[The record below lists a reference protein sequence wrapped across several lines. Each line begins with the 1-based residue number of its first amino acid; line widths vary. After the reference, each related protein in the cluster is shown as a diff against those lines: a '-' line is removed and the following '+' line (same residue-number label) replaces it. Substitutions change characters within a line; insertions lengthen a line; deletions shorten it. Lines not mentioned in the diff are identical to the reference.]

1 MIKNKLCIQ
10 KSDNV
15 TIMHGYATNDI
26 IDELFITFNE
36 RYQGGLETKMVG
48 SNYTFDHIDYLDYHF
63 NKATLTRAS
72 SFVPLPEILSKKNVL
87 LIQKIQIIMHVL
99 NMQ

>member
-1 MIKNKLCIQ
+1 MIKNKLRIQ

-36 RYQGGLETKMVG
+36 RYQGVLETKMVG
-48 SNYTFDHIDYLDYHF
+48 S
-63 NKATLTRAS
+63 
-72 SFVPLPEILSKKNVL
+72 
-87 LIQKIQIIMHVL
+87 II
-99 NMQ
+99 